1 MSTGITSWTGDISKI
16 DAIYPFVGSE
26 TVLVILLVIFWLGW
40 HLWQPCIERKEAQEV
55 LNTKK

>member
-26 TVLVILLVIFWLGW
+26 ILLVILLVIFWLGW
-40 HLWQPCIERKEAQEV
+40 HLWQSCIERKRSAGS
-55 LNTKK
+55 NGY